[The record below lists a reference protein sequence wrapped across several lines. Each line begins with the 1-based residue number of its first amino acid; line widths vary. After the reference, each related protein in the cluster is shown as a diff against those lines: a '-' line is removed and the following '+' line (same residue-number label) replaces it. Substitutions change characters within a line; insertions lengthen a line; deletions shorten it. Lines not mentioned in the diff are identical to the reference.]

1 MSKKATPVRLCRP
14 LAAVLGG
21 LALVLTGTGSAL
33 AADGTFAWIGPQ
45 GKAYAI
51 ENPPDNK
58 CLDMAQE
65 ARGARN
71 GTKQP
76 LVVHTKKKCKG
87 TALRLAPGRSAP
99 ADARF
104 ASVVFNPR

>member
-1 MSKKATPVRLCRP
+1 MPRKATPMRLRRQ

-21 LALVLTGTGSAL
+21 VALALSATGSAL
-33 AADGTFAWIGPQ
+33 AAEGTFVWVGPH

-51 ENPPDNK
+51 DNPPDHT

-71 GTKQP
+71 GTRKP
-76 LVVHTKKKCKG
+76 LVVYPKKGCRG
-87 TALRLAPGRSAP
+87 PALRLAPGRSAP
-99 ADARF
+99 ANARF

>member
-1 MSKKATPVRLCRP
+1 MRLRRP

-21 LALVLTGTGSAL
+21 LALLLTTTTGSAY
-33 AADGTFAWIGPQ
+33 AADGTFVWIGPK
-45 GKAYAI
+45 GKAYAL
-51 ENPPDNK
+51 ENPPDHK

-71 GTKQP
+71 GTKKP
-76 LVVHTKKKCKG
+76 LVVYTKKKCKG
-87 TALRLAPGRSAP
+87 SARRLAPGRSAP
-99 ADARF
+99 SGARF

>member
-1 MSKKATPVRLCRP
+1 MRLCRP

-21 LALVLTGTGSAL
+21 LALTLTVAGSAL
-33 AADGTFAWIGPQ
+33 AVDGSFLWVGPK

-51 ENPPDNK
+51 DSPPDNR

-71 GTKQP
+71 ATKKT
-76 LVVHTKKKCKG
+76 LVVYSQKKCKG
-87 TALRLAPGRSAP
+87 SQRRLAPGKSAP

-104 ASVVFNPR
+104 ASVIFNPR

>member
-1 MSKKATPVRLCRP
+1 MRPCRS

-21 LALVLTGTGSAL
+21 LALALTTTGSAL
-33 AADGTFAWIGPQ
+33 AADGTFVWTGPQ

-51 ENPPDNK
+51 DNPPDHT

-71 GTKQP
+71 GTKKP
-76 LVVHTKKKCKG
+76 LVVYTKKRCKG
-87 TALRLAPGRSAP
+87 SASRLAPGRSAP
-99 ADARF
+99 ANSRF